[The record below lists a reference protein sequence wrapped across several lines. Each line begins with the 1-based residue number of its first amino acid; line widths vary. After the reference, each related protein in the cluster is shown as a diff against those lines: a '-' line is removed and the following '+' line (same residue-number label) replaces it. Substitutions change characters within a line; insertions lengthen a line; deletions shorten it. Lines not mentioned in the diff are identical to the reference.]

1 MPMLT
6 AEQRAKEL
14 AQFFG
19 MSEADALAK
28 LNLGFGYHHAEVT
41 ADWKRANPQTDDEIL
56 EWYRQTP
63 AYVWELS
70 AYHLDERFNY
80 MGMCQGISE
89 ALRAKGV
96 ERVLCLGDGVGDLTI
111 HLREAGL
118 HAVYHDLGGS
128 KTANFAE
135 HVWRSSGGAGWYSVL
150 SYDWSP
156 SAIGHVPEWRY
167 DAIVSLDYLEHVIAP
182 DDWLRAIYAALKPGG
197 WFLGQH
203 AFGIGSTKDGG
214 SMPMHLDRNDRFET
228 EYGPLMLEI
237 GFVQEGT
244 SNWWRRPA

>member
-1 MPMLT
+1 MT

-41 ADWKRANPQTDDEIL
+41 ADWKRANPQTDEEIL
-56 EWYRQTP
+56 EWYRQTD
-63 AYVWELS
+63 AYIWELS
-70 AYHLDERFNY
+70 VYHLDVGFAY
-80 MGMCQGISE
+80 MKMCGGISE
-89 ALRAKGV
+89 SLRAKGAR
-96 ERVLCLGDGVGDLTI
+96 RVLCLGDGVGDLS
-111 HLREAGL
+111 LKLSQDGL
-118 HAVYHDLGGS
+118 YPDYHDLENS
-128 KTANFAE
+128 RTAQFAGHLFE
-135 HVWRSSGGAGWYSVL
+135 SNREPFCTSFSAGWEPEFYQYN
-150 SYDWSP
+150 YDS
-156 SAIGHVPEWRY
+156 
-167 DAIVSLDYLEHVIAP
+167 IVSLDFLEHVINVER
-182 DDWLRAIYAALKPGG
+182 WLRVIYAHLKVGG